1 MLNERLQ
8 RLRDFTQ
15 ARGFKKYRL
24 NKKVKRSVPLIGS
37 RERRQTRLFQ
47 IRCEQETP
55 VVLPDE
61 RIVFMRTNEHLAS
74 LEGSVGAA
82 ILKWTRRLLSVPGR
96 VCRKLAQWIPVLPSP
111 RIIKRVEIGNLTVD
125 HALVLHDGLGGR
137 LQVAE
142 ANLLKTKDVRQKEFL
157 ELAIEALKALQSL
170 VRKYA
175 CEAERVENGEM
186 ARVLRQVESKPPSTL
201 HEALQLL
208 RIVQFGLYLYG
219 MYHCGLGRMD
229 QYLYPFYKK
238 DIDEGRLTRE
248 TASELLAEFFIS
260 LNRDADLYP
269 GVQQGDNGQSVMLG
283 GCDPKTG
290 RSAINDLTYLII
302 EVSRDVRL
310 IDPKINL
317 RIDKNTPLDLLEL
330 GSSLTRCGLG
340 FPQYSND
347 DVVIPALVRK
357 GYALEDAR
365 DYTVAACW
373 EYVIPGRAMDVVNQG
388 AVSFPYAVDWAV
400 RECVRNGK
408 FSQLDFRERIRENI
422 AKQVHDIY
430 TYAEIRLQ
438 PSPFISSFFRDT
450 LETGKD
456 ITEISPYKKIG
467 MHGAGSANAADAMT
481 VVEGIYEQEG
491 MSGLSRL
498 IKAQDANFNGY
509 EAFRERLINEFPK
522 VGNDDSVADG
532 NLKRLY
538 EWFADAAEEPRYHG
552 RIRPG
557 TGSAMFYVWL
567 TDQKRVGQM
576 VEPVVGATSDG
587 RLVNAPLASSLAP
600 AHEVKVNGVF
610 SVFRSFSKIDY
621 SRVMNGG
628 PVTIELSKSVFASSD
643 GERKLG
649 QLIQYFV
656 SLGGQQLQLN
666 LLDVAE
672 LEDAVKHP
680 ELHRNL
686 IVRVW
691 GWSGYFCELAPE
703 FQQQI
708 IKRHQ
713 YGT

>member
-8 RLRDFTQ
+8 KLRDFTQ
-15 ARGFKKYRL
+15 ARRFKQYRR
-24 NKKVKRSVPLIGS
+24 NGNANRNVSCVCS
-37 RERRQTRLFQ
+37 RQRACSIRFK
-47 IRCEQETP
+47 IRCEDEIP
-55 VVLPDE
+55 IVLPDE
-61 RIVFMRTNEHLAS
+61 RIAFMRTTERLTYLA
-74 LEGSVGAA
+74 GSTESP
-82 ILKWTRRLLSVPGR
+82 IQKFTRRVLSIPSR
-96 VCRKLAQWIPVLPSP
+96 ICNKLSHRFPSIRLPRKNKI
-111 RIIKRVEIGNLTVD
+111 EIGNLTVD
-125 HALVLHDGLGGR
+125 HALILREGIGGR
-137 LQVAE
+137 LRIARERFDRTRDGAE
-142 ANLLKTKDVRQKEFL
+142 REFL
-157 ELAIEALKALQSL
+157 ECAIETLDALQNL
-170 VRKYA
+170 IARYA
-175 CEAERVENGEM
+175 SEAERVGNIEM
-186 ARVLRQVESKPPSTL
+186 AGVLRNIQSKPPANF

-229 QYLYPFYKK
+229 QYLYPFYKS
-238 DIDEGRLTRE
+238 DVDSGRLTRE
-248 TASELLAEFFIS
+248 GAAELLAEFFIS

-269 GVQQGDNGQSVMLG
+269 GGQQGDNGQSVMLG

-290 RSAINDLTYLII
+290 CSAINPLTYLII

-317 RIDKNTPLDLLEL
+317 RIDRNTPLDLLEL

-357 GYALEDAR
+357 GYSLEDAR

-388 AVSFPYAVDWAV
+388 AVSFPYAVDWAL
-400 RECVRNGK
+400 RKCVRYGRFTQEEFAASIKKN
-408 FSQLDFRERIRENI
+408 IR
-422 AKQVHDIY
+422 KQIHDICKY
-430 TYAEIRLQ
+430 EEIQMQ
-438 PSPFISSFFRDT
+438 PSPFISCFFKGT
-450 LETGKD
+450 LESGID
-456 ITEISPYKKIG
+456 ITKLSPYHKIG
-467 MHGAGSANAADAMT
+467 IHGAGSANAADAMAAIT
-481 VVEGIYEQEG
+481 AIFKSDGID
-491 MSGLSRL
+491 GLRTL
-498 IKAQDANFNGY
+498 VKAQDANFVAY
-509 EAFRERLINEFPK
+509 ETLREHLVNDMPK
-522 VGNDDSVADG
+522 VGNDNPEADD
-532 NLKRLY
+532 NLKNLY
-538 EWFADAAEEPRYHG
+538 DWFADAAEDTRYG
-552 RIRPG
+552 NRIRPG
-557 TGSAMFYVWL
+557 TGSAMFYIWL
-567 TDQKRVGQM
+567 TDQKRSGIM

-587 RLVNAPLASSLAP
+587 RLLNAPLASSLAP

-610 SVFRSFSKIDY
+610 SVFKSFAKIDY
-621 SRVMNGG
+621 SRIMNGG
-628 PVTIELSKSVFASSD
+628 PVTIELSKSVFNSSE

-656 SLGGQQLQLN
+656 KLGGQQLQLN

-708 IKRHQ
+708 IRRHR
-713 YGT
+713 YGA